1 MVIAEAPS
9 PRKARD
15 ERPAFGPTLP
25 AYSGRGDRLS
35 RDQTTGDLLPLL
47 FAPRDGCDEGRRL
60 GRGVSQISKRQY
72 FQISPTSTGVSG
84 LSAAGGIHH
93 AVHAACNGV
102 FSYATLQ
109 QLK

>member
-1 MVIAEAPS
+1 MVAFQALS
-9 PRKARD
+9 TGQTGD
-15 ERPAFGPTLP
+15 ERRAFGSTLSTDP
-25 AYSGRGDRLS
+25 RRGDCLS
-35 RDQTTGDLLPLL
+35 RDQTAGGLLPLL
-47 FAPRDGCDEGRRL
+47 CAPRDGCDEGRRL